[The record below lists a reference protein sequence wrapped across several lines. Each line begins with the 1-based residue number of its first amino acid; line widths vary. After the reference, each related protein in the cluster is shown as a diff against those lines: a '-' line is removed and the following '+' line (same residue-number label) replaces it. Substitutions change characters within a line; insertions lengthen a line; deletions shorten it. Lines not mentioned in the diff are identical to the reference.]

1 MLSDKAPCYS
11 AVLRDI
17 SKLGRRVR
25 QPLFSWLLFAGMLLL
40 AGAFWRM
47 GWMYSWYTQG
57 QIGLFLLTV
66 GAAVF
71 SIRATRRDWWVFLL
85 VFAALVIANFGL
97 VQRAIM
103 FTAWSVRGFAP

>member
-1 MLSDKAPCYS
+1 M
-11 AVLRDI
+11 
-17 SKLGRRVR
+17 R
-25 QPLFSWLLFAGMLLL
+25 QPLFPWLLFAGALLL
-40 AGAFWRM
+40 AFAFLRM

-71 SIRATRRDWWVFLL
+71 AIPATSRDWWIFVL
-85 VFAALVIANFGL
+85 VFAALVVANFGL
-97 VQRAIM
+97 VQRAVM